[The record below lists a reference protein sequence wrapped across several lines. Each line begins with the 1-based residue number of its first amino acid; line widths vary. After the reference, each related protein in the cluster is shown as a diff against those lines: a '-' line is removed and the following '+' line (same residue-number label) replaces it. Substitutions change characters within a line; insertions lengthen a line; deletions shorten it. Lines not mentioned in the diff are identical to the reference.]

1 MLDNT
6 LGSKPITI
14 GYGFQVLS
22 KLLILDQ
29 FANLAYEWAR
39 RNCNHSKELKNFMES
54 FDLEPLTILNF
65 HLVCLFSWGEV
76 LEWIL
81 YYILVILGA
90 FQQSKA
96 YWYQQVTTF

>member
-1 MLDNT
+1 MLANT
-6 LGSKPITI
+6 LLSKPIVM
-14 GYGFQVLS
+14 GYGFQIMS

-29 FANLAYEWAR
+29 FVNLAYEWAR
-39 RNCNHSKELKNFMES
+39 RNCNHFKELKSFVES
-54 FDLEPLTILNF
+54 FDLEPLIILNF
-65 HLVCLFSWGEV
+65 HLLCLFSWGQM

-81 YYILVILGA
+81 YYMLVIWGA